1 MFKEWILKEE
11 NTVWSKPFLYSIFS
25 LLLVIIIQIIDRGII
40 PLENYI
46 PSIFLVEKPLAETVL
61 STLSGALLTMTTI
74 TFSTIMIVLTTYSTQ
89 FSPRTLKNYLTNPT
103 ATRVLGVFMG
113 GFVYST
119 VSLLF
124 LDVSEEN
131 SGVVLSAAVGVLLA
145 LLCLA
150 FFAYFIHN
158 VATFIRVSNLIEE
171 LTSDAIASSAKEK
184 QEIEDLNGELIHG
197 SFTIFSK
204 EEAPKTTLYA
214 GKEGYIQLINYKGLV
229 EFAEKNDC
237 ICMFKIPIGTYVTA
251 ATAVAVIVGEETVEI
266 NSEDY
271 LTIGAER
278 TTLQDREYGIQKLVE
293 VALKA
298 ISPGINDPNTAI
310 DCIKHL
316 KEPLKE
322 AILISGVYLLLP
334 NENGEQKV
342 LIPRRTAEDILY
354 AAFYQLA
361 HYSRQDVSVLRAIIE
376 SLLYVERHS
385 NIEGENAAKAMREY
399 CISKFDRQ
407 LLHTLDER
415 KLSDLL
421 DE

>member
-1 MFKEWILKEE
+1 MIKEWILKEE
-11 NTVWSKPFLYSIFS
+11 NTVWSKPLLYSIFS
-25 LLLVIIIQIIDRGII
+25 LILVIFIQIIDRGII
-40 PLENYI
+40 PLESYL
-46 PSIFLVEKPLAETVL
+46 PSIFLVEKPLVETVL

-74 TFSTIMIVLTTYSTQ
+74 TFSTIMVVLTTYSTQ
-89 FSPRTLKNYLTNPT
+89 FSPRTLKNYLTKPT

-119 VSLLF
+119 VSLLM

-131 SGVVLSAAVGVLLA
+131 SGVVLSATVGVLVA
-145 LLCLA
+145 LVCLGY
-150 FFAYFIHN
+150 FAYFIHN

-171 LTSDAIASSAKEK
+171 LTSDALASSVKEK
-184 QEIEDLNGELIHG
+184 QEIEDINGELIHG
-197 SFTIFSK
+197 SFTLFSK
-204 EEAPKTTLYA
+204 EGMPTATIYA
-214 GKEGYIQLINYKGLV
+214 KKDGYVQLINYKGLV

-237 ICMFKIPIGTYVTA
+237 LCMFTIPIGTYVTTSTA
-251 ATAVAVIVGEETVEI
+251 IATIVGTKTVEM
-266 NSEDY
+266 NSEEY
-271 LTIGAER
+271 ITIGAER

-361 HYSRQDVSVLRAIIE
+361 HYGRQDVSVLRAILE
-376 SLLYVERHS
+376 TLHFVEHHS
-385 NIEGENAAKAMREY
+385 NIEGKEAAQKMKDY
-399 CISKFDRQ
+399 CSGKFDKGS
-407 LLHTLDER
+407 LHPLDNQ

-421 DE
+421 E